1 MEIEFLILADSAQA
15 VGGKLYMLGG
25 GWSQYRAR
33 AFPFRLVIGI
43 ALGLSVPW
51 DETNQKRS
59 IELSIVDE
67 DGQVIMQPVTTQVEL
82 GRPPGLKPGS
92 SQRVVI
98 AATVGLR
105 LQKAGRYEVV
115 GKVEGQEL
123 KRVYFDAV
131 QVGPAPAPPPPKPPE
146 PPPS

>member
-33 AFPFRLVIGI
+33 AFPIQLVAGI

-59 IELSIVDE
+59 VELSIVDE
-67 DGQVIMQPVTTQVEL
+67 DGQVILSPVTTQVEL

-92 SQRVVI
+92 SQRIVI
-98 AATVGLR
+98 AATVGFR
-105 LQKAGRYEVV
+105 LPKAGRYEVV
-115 GKVEGQEL
+115 CRVEGQEL
-123 KRVYFDAV
+123 KRIYFDAV
-131 QVGPAPAPPPPKPPE
+131 QVGSPPPTPAKP
-146 PPPS
+146 S

>member
-1 MEIEFLILADSAQA
+1 MEIEFLIVADSAQA

-25 GWSQYRAR
+25 GWSRYQAR
-33 AFPFRLVIGI
+33 SFPVQMAVGI
-43 ALGLSVPW
+43 ALGLTVPW
-51 DETNQKRS
+51 DQTNQKRS
-59 IELSIVDE
+59 VELSIVDE
-67 DGQVIMQPVTTQVEL
+67 DGEVVLPPVTTQVEV

-105 LQKAGRYEVV
+105 LPKPGRYEVV

-123 KRVYFDAV
+123 ERIYFDAV
-131 QVGPAPAPPPPKPPE
+131 QVGPPASPPPPNTP
-146 PPPS
+146 